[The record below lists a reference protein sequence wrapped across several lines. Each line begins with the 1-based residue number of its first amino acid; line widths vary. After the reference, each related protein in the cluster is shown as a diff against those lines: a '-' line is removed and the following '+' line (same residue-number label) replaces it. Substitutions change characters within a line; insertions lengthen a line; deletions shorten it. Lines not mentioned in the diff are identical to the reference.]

1 MILSFRRSNWTH
13 FVRKI
18 CFCSNILQRKLI
30 LKSWNHV
37 FSLNSFNFL
46 VGILLDKI
54 MNEHISS
61 TYSHNQL
68 IAFSNFNVNSFL
80 SKLINTLRFSKEKN
94 FHFLSFWECVYK
106 VSKNNIYFIFSVTNI
121 NSLHFCEL
129 LILFK
134 QLLNF
139 GLSLVKLSL
148 SLVKLLFKNFELFQ
162 KV

>member
-1 MILSFRRSNWTH
+1 
-13 FVRKI
+13 
-18 CFCSNILQRKLI
+18 
-30 LKSWNHV
+30 
-37 FSLNSFNFL
+37 
-46 VGILLDKI
+46 

-68 IAFSNFNVNSFL
+68 ISFSNFNVNSFL

-121 NSLHFCEL
+121 NSLHFCKL

-139 GLSLVKLSL
+139 GLSLVKL
-148 SLVKLLFKNFELFQ
+148 LFKNFELFQ
-162 KV
+162 KIKLNTFRFIEIFFKIHNLSIQILIVIFDINLLFMNLLMFLIQLFIPLFVSFTIT